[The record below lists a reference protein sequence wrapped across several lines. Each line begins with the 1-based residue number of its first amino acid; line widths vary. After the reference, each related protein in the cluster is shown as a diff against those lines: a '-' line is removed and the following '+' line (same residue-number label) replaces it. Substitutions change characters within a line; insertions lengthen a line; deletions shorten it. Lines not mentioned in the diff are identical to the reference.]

1 MKIVLCVGF
10 SIAFFAVPSRADISF
25 SPPTTYEAGV
35 VAKWV
40 GVADFNEDG
49 NPDIVI
55 SQTDSSRVAFSS
67 VAATEP
73 FRFEANCR

>member
-49 NPDIVI
+49 NPDIVV
-55 SQTDSSRVAFSS
+55 SQTDSSRVAILFG
-67 VAATEP
+67 
-73 FRFEANCR
+73 RGD